1 MNPHLYTDLLHE
13 ICARQAASECLH
25 IKRNGEYKTW
35 TYGDFHRDLN
45 KLSSYLKKNGLK
57 KGSAAAVIGVNS
69 PEWVIAFHA
78 IILTGACSVPIDPN
92 IPAAEIESIVSLTE
106 CKAVFCGPAFVP
118 FFKTLRKKL
127 PCVEKIVVLTP
138 SWNGD
143 EPSFYQALSDGT
155 PDHEAFSEAH
165 DPDDPMVIIFT
176 SGTTGKPKGVVLCQK
191 NYTAVGNHAIPRME
205 LGPDDTVLSVLP
217 LHHVLGFAASV
228 AGPLLG
234 GMDIVFVPVLKGS
247 PILEALCDK
256 QVTML
261 PAFPRLISAFYD
273 SIRIKVKKKGLGVR
287 AFFGVLMFLA
297 STIGKVLGTGFRR
310 KLFRSVHRTFGGK
323 LKVIISG
330 GALLGEQYWKGFQ
343 TMGFNILEGY
353 GLTETFGPITVCPF
367 RDPRLRSVGPIL
379 PENEIKI
386 DAPNAEGIGE
396 VLLRGLCV
404 FKGYYKNDQA
414 TRDAFNEKGWFK
426 TGDLGRLDR
435 DGFLFISGRKKDVIV
450 LDTGKNVY
458 PDDVEEYYATSP
470 LIDEIGIF
478 GVRQE
483 GREIVAAA
491 IVPSPEIRKTQSIS
505 QATATLHQEIGRMSR
520 EIPSYRRISDFVV
533 TYQPLPRTTT
543 RKIKKME
550 IHALFSAIKS
560 NEVTGLP
567 KTEQLSVIET
577 SMMDTVEFKGVVESI
592 IEVAERLQGRT
603 ITPRTFF
610 RVDLGLDSL
619 DQVALVNHLENRFS
633 ISLADKEFDKAET
646 IADLV
651 GLINDKLAAGAS
663 TGASQ

>member
-1 MNPHLYTDLLHE
+1 M
-13 ICARQAASECLH
+13 
-25 IKRNGEYKTW
+25 
-35 TYGDFHRDLN
+35 
-45 KLSSYLKKNGLK
+45 
-57 KGSAAAVIGVNS
+57 
-69 PEWVIAFHA
+69 
-78 IILTGACSVPIDPN
+78 
-92 IPAAEIESIVSLTE
+92 
-106 CKAVFCGPAFVP
+106 
-118 FFKTLRKKL
+118 
-127 PCVEKIVVLTP
+127 
-138 SWNGD
+138 
-143 EPSFYQALSDGT
+143 
-155 PDHEAFSEAH
+155 
-165 DPDDPMVIIFT
+165 
-176 SGTTGKPKGVVLCQK
+176 
-191 NYTAVGNHAIPRME
+191 
-205 LGPDDTVLSVLP
+205 
-217 LHHVLGFAASV
+217 
-228 AGPLLG
+228 
-234 GMDIVFVPVLKGS
+234 
-247 PILEALCDK
+247 
-256 QVTML
+256 
-261 PAFPRLISAFYD
+261 
-273 SIRIKVKKKGLGVR
+273 
-287 AFFGVLMFLA
+287 
-297 STIGKVLGTGFRR
+297 
-310 KLFRSVHRTFGGK
+310 
-323 LKVIISG
+323 
-330 GALLGEQYWKGFQ
+330 
-343 TMGFNILEGY
+343 
-353 GLTETFGPITVCPF
+353 
-367 RDPRLRSVGPIL
+367 
-379 PENEIKI
+379 I

-458 PDDVEEYYATSP
+458 PDDVEEHYATSP

-505 QATATLHQEIGRMSR
+505 QAMATLHQEIGRMSR

-550 IHALFSAIKS
+550 IQALFSAIKS
-560 NEVTGLP
+560 NKETGMP

-610 RVDLGLDSL
+610 KVDLGLDSL

-663 TGASQ
+663 AGASR